1 MAMENRAR
9 RRMSAKER
17 DALVSECWK
26 LARTGRSR
34 TALRQAQRLLASAQI
49 SGHLRAEAELQNQIG
64 WFSLQ
69 LGLAEE
75 GRMAATEARRLWDG
89 LGDPSKKAE
98 ASEALELAES
108 GADREV
114 LAYCLNTMG
123 IAQLYLGQGHMALPQ
138 FEGALRGLEGVE
150 TPWLK
155 GLLLVNLGYA
165 QTAMAEA
172 TEKRGESGAAEDWR
186 RRAVMSNDQAIVEAA
201 NCGDLWTLRTALCN
215 GAEYSA
221 YVGDMETA
229 EEYLT
234 HWQALKGE
242 TGLREE
248 MHFLFTRGEILTRS
262 GRLGEALE
270 TCKEA
275 AELADAHG
283 HADHQAATHRRLS
296 AGYEAAGDYRSALE
310 ELKLSEHAYRAHVQ
324 ELAERR
330 ARHMAAKAAL

>member
-138 FEGALRGLEGVE
+138 FEERCGGSMV
-150 TPWLK
+150 
-155 GLLLVNLGYA
+155 
-165 QTAMAEA
+165 
-172 TEKRGESGAAEDWR
+172 SR
-186 RRAVMSNDQAIVEAA
+186 R
-201 NCGDLWTLRTALCN
+201 
-215 GAEYSA
+215 
-221 YVGDMETA
+221 
-229 EEYLT
+229 
-234 HWQALKGE
+234 
-242 TGLREE
+242 
-248 MHFLFTRGEILTRS
+248 
-262 GRLGEALE
+262 
-270 TCKEA
+270 
-275 AELADAHG
+275 HG
-283 HADHQAATHRRLS
+283 
-296 AGYEAAGDYRSALE
+296 
-310 ELKLSEHAYRAHVQ
+310 
-324 ELAERR
+324 
-330 ARHMAAKAAL
+330 